1 MGRQFEYR
9 ITYRKQNC
17 VQLNNHNY
25 MAESAEQALDFQLE
39 MMQHRHWNLDIIK
52 IEKMC
57 PWSNLWVDESETI
70 NNIIHG
76 H

>member
-9 ITYRKQNC
+9 IIYRKQNC
-17 VQLNNHNY
+17 VQANNHYY

-39 MMQHRHWNLDIIK
+39 VMEHRGWELEIIK
-52 IEKMC
+52 IEQFN
-57 PWSNLWVDESETI
+57 PWSERWIDESEI
-70 NNIIHG
+70 LNNIVHG